1 MKNKI
6 IILVLIIGSVASA
19 VILFKV
25 PNKNIDIDREQVLG
39 QLYLAIE
46 KAKED
51 GNYKCCIE
59 PPCTMCYMDNW
70 IWEGGICECDEM
82 IAKRD
87 WDKVCPQCVR
97 GIEEGKCES
106 QTGACPAI

>member
-6 IILVLIIGSVASA
+6 IIFILIIGLISSM
-19 VILFKV
+19 VILITELR
-25 PNKNIDIDREQVLG
+25 KNNNDSREQVLSH
-39 QLYLAIE
+39 LYLGIE

-59 PPCTMCYMDNW
+59 PPCTMCYLDNW

-82 IAKRD
+82 IKKEE
-87 WDKVCPQCVR
+87 WDKVCPQCIS
-97 GIEEGKCES
+97 GIKEGKCKS
-106 QTGACPAI
+106 QEGSCPII